1 MKLSLPSIYLVK
13 IYKALFNFCRTKE
26 RALGGIAYT
35 QAQKLLISQST
46 TNGFVKVN
54 ELADLKF
61 IEARRKADFLFKR
74 PFRVALSDSLN
85 MEAQIEQKF
94 GPAHSENFS
103 PVRIQYGSVEMNRY
117 DLRNSFFNFMVKSI

>member
-1 MKLSLPSIYLVK
+1 MSNEGKSLGWNCLYAS
-13 IYKALFNFCRTKE
+13 A
-26 RALGGIAYT
+26 
-35 QAQKLLISQST
+35 KLLISQST
-46 TNGFVKVN
+46 TNGFVKVK